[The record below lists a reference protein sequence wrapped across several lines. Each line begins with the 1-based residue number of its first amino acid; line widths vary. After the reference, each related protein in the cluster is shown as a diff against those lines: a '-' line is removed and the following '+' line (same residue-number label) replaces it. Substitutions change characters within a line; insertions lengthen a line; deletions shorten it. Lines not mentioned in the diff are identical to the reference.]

1 MLLWFVN
8 YSASCAISVGLLH
21 VRVSVAP
28 GIVEWFGLE
37 KL

>member
-28 GIVEWFGLE
+28 GIVEWLE
-37 KL
+37 LDEL